1 MIASGLVLAG
11 CAPPLKFEGQM
22 ADGRAFSGSLAS
34 GELMMTTRD
43 GLSCSGPVSFESE
56 GTGSGHLSCTNGQT
70 GSFTFASSGDS
81 GFSKGEIGGKSFSS
95 TFKSFSAGGAQ
106 AIAIDWERGT
116 LLGGSDPRKDG
127 CALGF

>member
-1 MIASGLVLAG
+1 MRIIVMIASGLVLAG

-43 GLSCSGPVSFESE
+43 GLSCSGPVSFESA

-70 GSFTFASSGDS
+70 GSLTFTSSGAADLAKVKLVGNRS
-81 GFSKGEIGGKSFSS
+81 QVLSNRS
-95 TFKSFSAGGAQ
+95 Q
-106 AIAIDWERGT
+106 LYD
-116 LLGGSDPRKDG
+116 
-127 CALGF
+127 